1 MTIDAERQ
9 IKCALCGHESFY
21 LGDHLLEA
29 HDMTVE
35 AYQASNPNAPVVSA
49 VVWDA
54 YQTAAGNRRR
64 RQPPALEELTVEL
77 AGVQFP
83 INPNVPEDA
92 CLPLPPNYRVP
103 EHGNLKRDIRH
114 AAIGLARNRSFYIW
128 GMPGSGKDA
137 FFHAFSNLARRP
149 GKIFQ
154 IKPGV
159 DIEAWFFARAFDGQG
174 TSWEEGDFLKAA
186 RDGYLTENGDRVPYL
201 LLITDFDRA
210 DRSQAEALRLVMDT
224 TMGRIS
230 GPTGEVYKVLPGTV
244 IAATANTA
252 GGGDTR
258 GRMISS
264 NPLDASLMDRFNISL
279 EFHWM
284 DWADEEPICQAK
296 FPLLVEKAPYVFG
309 QIGNAT
315 GKLREAILA
324 EELHWEFSHRA
335 VCNWLCHA
343 EDIIFG
349 LGGKVPPNLLK
360 RAARVVLDKA
370 PDDETREGAKKIMD
384 PHLSGG
390 TLETG
395 SFTESGK
402 LHEDF

>member
-1 MTIDAERQ
+1 MTANDQ
-9 IKCALCGHESFY
+9 IRCALCGHDDYF
-21 LGDHLLEA
+21 LGDHLLEE
-29 HDMTVE
+29 HDLTVE
-35 AYQASNPNAPVVSA
+35 QYQEAHPDAPVVA
-49 VVWDA
+49 TTVWDA
-54 YQTAAGNRRR
+54 YLTQAGNRRR
-64 RQPPALEELTVEL
+64 RLPPALEGLTVDL
-77 AGVQFP
+77 AGVPFAL
-83 INPNVPEDA
+83 NPDVPESA
-92 CLPLPPNYRVP
+92 CLPLPANYKIP
-103 EHGNLKRDIRH
+103 EHGALKRDIRH

-154 IKPGV
+154 IKPGI
-159 DIEAWFFARAFDGQG
+159 DIEAWFFTRAFDKDG

-186 RDGYLTENGDRVPYL
+186 RDGYVTETGERVPYL

-210 DRSQAEALRLVMDT
+210 DRAQAEALRLVMDS

-230 GPTGEVYKVLPGTV
+230 GPTGEVYTVLPGTV

-264 NPLDASLMDRFNISL
+264 NPLDASLMDRFNIKL

-284 DWADEEPICQAK
+284 DWKDEGEICQAK
-296 FPLLVEKAPYVFG
+296 YPLLVEKCSYVFG
-309 QIGNAT
+309 QIGAAT
-315 GKLREAILA
+315 VKLREAIHA

-335 VCNWLCHA
+335 VCNWLTHA
-343 EDIIFG
+343 EDIIYG

-360 RAARVVLDKA
+360 RAARVVLDGA
-370 PDDETREGAKKIMD
+370 PDEETREGAKKIMD
-384 PHLSGG
+384 PHITGG
-390 TLETG
+390 ALDKGDYKED
-395 SFTESGK
+395 GK
-402 LHEDF
+402 LVPDF